1 LDDQGFSEQ
10 VNRRVRRV
18 TAKAWRFEGEMNEIA
33 ETFQAA
39 GLPEE
44 FHKAA
49 AEIYRRMSG
58 FKDSAETPSLEN
70 VLEILL
76 TE

>member
-1 LDDQGFSEQ
+1 
-10 VNRRVRRV
+10 
-18 TAKAWRFEGEMNEIA
+18 MNEIA